1 METLSQRM
9 VWALMEPV
17 VRQTFPDETGAQR
30 MQQVAVLLAIHAL
43 RSVSDE
49 PVTATRIVHLFGHA
63 ESEVSRLIGR
73 LVDRGLVH
81 RERTTRPGFKGSV
94 VNLTLVENDELKA
107 IFKEMGALPKD

>member
-1 METLSQRM
+1 MTPRGRAPCLQQSLRE
-9 VWALMEPV
+9 
-17 VRQTFPDETGAQR
+17 TFPDETGAQR

-43 RSVSDE
+43 GSLGDE

-63 ESEVSRLIGR
+63 ESEVSRLVGR

-94 VNLTLVENDELKA
+94 VSLTLIESDELKA
-107 IFKEMGALPKD
+107 IFKEMGALPKG